1 MLNPE
6 YVDDVENDPDSV
18 KVGFTDDGQQALE
31 IQLRR
36 SDAHD
41 LGMMLIK
48 KTGWKRKKW

>member
-6 YVDDVENDPDSV
+6 YVDDVENDPNSV

-31 IQLRR
+31 IQLRKR
-36 SDAHD
+36 DAHE

-48 KTGWKRKKW
+48 KTHWRKK